1 MLTDLLL
8 LDDAELSALAA
19 LNLAN
24 FCADAMCRPLVMR
37 EGAGKALVGVLR
49 KGGLDV
55 QKVVLQVRHRPR
67 QYRHVREDRR
77 FRKDHPE
84 KSTPLASLMCASQW
98 EGLADDRHPLPLWVW
113 WCFRRSCIWCRVGL
127 PSTA

>member
-55 QKVVLQVRHRPR
+55 QKVVLQVRHKKLRRHR
-67 QYRHVREDRR
+67 QAGKTDA
-77 FRKDHPE
+77 F
-84 KSTPLASLMCASQW
+84 
-98 EGLADDRHPLPLWVW
+98 
-113 WCFRRSCIWCRVGL
+113 
-127 PSTA
+127 